1 MSVLSAC
8 RKSLFAPLP
17 VQFSELGKFRKL
29 LDWTRKGLFAPF
41 TLSPLLCC
49 GAAFHSFLTV
59 SKDGH
64 VVSVLSACR
73 KSLFAP
79 LPVQFSELGKFR
91 KLLDWT
97 RKGLFAPFT
106 LSPLLCCGAA
116 FHSFLTVSTI
126 TPYDRSTE
134 SVSSCVPVV
143 CAKRASRSALVSFCL
158 SSPEISSTMRP

>member
-116 FHSFLTVSTI
+116 FHSFLTVSKDGHVVSVLFSLRLRLT
-126 TPYDRSTE
+126 TGAPNPSPPACRSSARSVRADR
-134 SVSSCVPVV
+134 PW
-143 CAKRASRSALVSFCL
+143 
-158 SSPEISSTMRP
+158 